1 MGLADRLIE
10 RLNSPS
16 SLAQEFTVEGAPD
29 IILAKHPSI
38 YKIRGT
44 LYCGHDRMEQGDRE
58 QLYALIDD
66 PNASLTRAQAA
77 WVFNRLYEYA
87 PDIDDRFMV
96 VSHDYAWDRETA
108 SLVAL
113 DDLGEFITCNERTSK
128 ERKNGRG

>member
-1 MGLADRLIE
+1 MGLADKIIE

-16 SLAQEFTVEGAPD
+16 MQTQEFTVEGAPD

-44 LYCGHDRMEQGDRE
+44 LYCGHDRMGQGDRE

-66 PNASLTRAQAA
+66 PNASLTRAQTA
-77 WVFNRLYEYA
+77 WVFNRLYESA
-87 PDIDDRFMV
+87 PEIDDRFMV
-96 VSHDYAWDRETA
+96 VSRDYAWDRETA

-113 DDLGEFITCNERTSK
+113 DDLGEFITSNERTSK
-128 ERKNGRG
+128 ERKNGRS

>member
-1 MGLADRLIE
+1 MGLADKLIE

-16 SLAQEFTVEGAPD
+16 MQTQEFTVEGAPD

-38 YKIRGT
+38 YKIRGS
-44 LYCGHDRMEQGDRE
+44 LYCGHDRMDQGDRE

-66 PNASLTRAQAA
+66 PNASLTRAQTA
-77 WVFNRLYEYA
+77 WVFNRLYESA
-87 PDIDDRFMV
+87 PDIDERFTV

-113 DDLGEFITCNERTSK
+113 DDLGEFITSNERTTK